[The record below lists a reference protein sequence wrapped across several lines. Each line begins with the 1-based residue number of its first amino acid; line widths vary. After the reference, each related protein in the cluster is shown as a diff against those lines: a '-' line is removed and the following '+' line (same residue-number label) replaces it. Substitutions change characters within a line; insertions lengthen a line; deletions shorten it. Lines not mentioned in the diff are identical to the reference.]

1 MYYAP
6 PASLSEL
13 SHNVSNYYYGLG
25 SDSALTEEMRKH
37 RVGGEGRWHIF
48 HLPQGPSMLQIQSC
62 GDRRAAFSSLVQL
75 QHGEVLGNFPEYPT
89 KSGYTYPAQ
98 GNKELELKA
107 ASSIT
112 PDTWEKFL
120 VDIINLPGGGEDT
133 RSWTNPTAS
142 AKTETFLIEQFK
154 KMGLKKTC
162 LQEWNQG
169 SQSRLANVVAVLPGT
184 STDTLTVGA
193 HYDSRPFNGK
203 APGAE
208 DNGSGVAT
216 LLSVAKA
223 LMDAGVKPQRT
234 IYFVGFAAE
243 EPGLFGSKEFARG
256 LQGQGTPIACSPASS
271 SFLQAGKMGR
281 RRMKTTTPEHAA
293 IILDEVGW
301 PSPNLA
307 KKTVNLESKDWT
319 TKIMNELAQA
329 NLDHNG
335 QDMYV
340 IHNNQPFGS
349 DHMSFLD
356 REMPAVL
363 VINGDDEKYPE
374 YHQEGDQY
382 FTTPDRAAS
391 NIVKKDYAA
400 QIARMVLGGAVRIAG
415 IQK

>member
-1 MYYAP
+1 MRALSLSPLLLAAALSAAAASSSQLPSVRAESEYAQAIQAHAKWWINVDDRMYYAP

-203 APGAE
+203 LRGPRTTAAAWRRCCPWPRPLWMPG
-208 DNGSGVAT
+208 
-216 LLSVAKA
+216 
-223 LMDAGVKPQRT
+223 
-234 IYFVGFAAE
+234 
-243 EPGLFGSKEFARG
+243 
-256 LQGQGTPIACSPASS
+256 
-271 SFLQAGKMGR
+271 
-281 RRMKTTTPEHAA
+281 
-293 IILDEVGW
+293 
-301 PSPNLA
+301 
-307 KKTVNLESKDWT
+307 
-319 TKIMNELAQA
+319 
-329 NLDHNG
+329 
-335 QDMYV
+335 
-340 IHNNQPFGS
+340 
-349 DHMSFLD
+349 
-356 REMPAVL
+356 
-363 VINGDDEKYPE
+363 
-374 YHQEGDQY
+374 
-382 FTTPDRAAS
+382 
-391 NIVKKDYAA
+391 
-400 QIARMVLGGAVRIAG
+400 
-415 IQK
+415 